1 MKPLDL
7 HHLRRLLER
16 VFEDRAARHRDR
28 RAAGDSMPAARRLV
42 GRDPQMVQVFKVIGQ
57 VAASRTSVVIRGES
71 GTGKELVARAIHD
84 SSPYAADPIVAVNCT
99 ALPATLL
106 ESELFG
112 HVRGSFTGATSDRR
126 GRFAQAGHGTI
137 FQDEIGDTT
146 PEFQAKLLRV
156 LQEREF
162 YPVGA
167 DRAERTEAR
176 MIAATHRN
184 LENPGPA
191 SPAPGR
197 CVTQSVT
204 GKALGA
210 SWTAT

>member
-1 MKPLDL
+1 M
-7 HHLRRLLER
+7 RLLHAWSTTLCPCILVVLGACADSDSDVRHVSTLPILTLHEDLRIGSAEDPDSGFSRIAAAEIGPDSSLYVLESMANEVRIFDYHGRR
-16 VFEDRAARHRDR
+16 VGTIGRAGAGPGEFRLLGRLGFAGDTHAGVSGEAAAR
-28 RAAGDSMPAARRLV
+28 A
-42 GRDPQMVQVFKVIGQ
+42 
-57 VAASRTSVVIRGES
+57 
-71 GTGKELVARAIHD
+71 
-84 SSPYAADPIVAVNCT
+84 
-99 ALPATLL
+99 
-106 ESELFG
+106 
-112 HVRGSFTGATSDRR
+112 
-126 GRFAQAGHGTI
+126 
-137 FQDEIGDTT
+137 
-146 PEFQAKLLRV
+146 
-156 LQEREF
+156 QEREF